1 MTFSGT
7 IKRTFLLLIAVA
19 GVLPA
24 FSQRADSIRSARV
37 DSIYNSLNDTATW
50 RQELDFVNSLNWT
63 EASDSDIVRPQTAEK
78 KRSRMTWKQKEEE
91 TLMEMR
97 SKTDAWEPDPRKA
110 VWMSLVFPGGGQIYN
125 RKYWKLPVVYGGY
138 VGCLYALTWN
148 QNTYTEYRKAYVDIM
163 DNDPE
168 TKSYEDFLPPHYE
181 IDTSMED
188 WLKDIFKQRKDKYR
202 RYRDLSIFAFAGMY
216 VVSAIDAYVD
226 AELSHFD
233 ISPDL
238 SMDLEPNLMFDRLGS
253 LNAGFSLAFH
263 F

>member
-63 EASDSDIVRPQTAEK
+63 EASDSDLVRPQTAEK
-78 KRSRMTWKQKEEE
+78 KRSRMTWKQKEEQA
-91 TLMEMR
+91 LMEMR
-97 SKTDAWEPDPRKA
+97 SKADAWEPDPRKA

-188 WLKDIFKQRKDKYR
+188 WLKDIFKQRKDKY
-202 RYRDLSIFAFAGMY
+202 
-216 VVSAIDAYVD
+216 
-226 AELSHFD
+226 
-233 ISPDL
+233 
-238 SMDLEPNLMFDRLGS
+238 PNRVRIPYS
-253 LNAGFSLAFH
+253 LYGFSLQRPLTPLRDGLRYRLRVVRSRHGRAYGH
-263 F
+263 LCAGGRLYGHCSQ